1 MIRQSNSW
9 TYCVH
14 WCILKPNVILGT
26 RLPVQCSSNFK
37 DCTCKILQNVYWWDS
52 SLIGCTLHMWNVF
65 QTWSQED
72 AATGL
77 WSPPGLGSQLQSI
90 DLSDF
95 SFLFW
100 ERCYRSVLSDLHW
113 GTAKWLR
120 QVWCRGGICSIWQG
134 NLYCFFH
141 FDELK
146 VLMFF
151 FWWWDGVFSP
161 RNQKVYGTYLQIS
174 WQLTLQKGSL
184 ARSWTPPSCSS
195 QSPSP
200 LSSTWPAPT
209 TSATSPSPTPP
220 SLGLQPLS
228 SSTPKH
234 PATSL
239 QIC

>member
-26 RLPVQCSSNFK
+26 RLPVQCSFNFK

-90 DLSDF
+90 DLSYF

-100 ERCYRSVLSDLHW
+100 ERCYRSVWSDLHW

-134 NLYCFFH
+134 NLYCFSTS
-141 FDELK
+141 
-146 VLMFF
+146 MSWRCWCF

-184 ARSWTPPSCSS
+184 ARSWTPPRVH
-195 QSPSP
+195 
-200 LSSTWPAPT
+200 LSHHHPHPQ
-209 TSATSPSPTPP
+209 PGQPQPH
-220 SLGLQPLS
+220 LQPLL
-228 SSTPKH
+228 H
-234 PATSL
+234 QL
-239 QIC
+239 LLL

>member
-52 SLIGCTLHMWNVF
+52 SVIGCRLHMWNVF

-146 VLMFF
+146 VLMSFF
-151 FWWWDGVFSP
+151 GDGTVFLVQGTRKSMGHICKFHDNWPSRKEASREAGPPLVFISVTITPILNLASP
-161 RNQKVYGTYLQIS
+161 NHICNLSFTN
-174 WQLTLQKGSL
+174 
-184 ARSWTPPSCSS
+184 SS
-195 QSPSP
+195 FFRP
-200 LSSTWPAPT
+200 
-209 TSATSPSPTPP
+209 
-220 SLGLQPLS
+220 
-228 SSTPKH
+228 STPLFFN
-234 PATSL
+234 P
-239 QIC
+239 